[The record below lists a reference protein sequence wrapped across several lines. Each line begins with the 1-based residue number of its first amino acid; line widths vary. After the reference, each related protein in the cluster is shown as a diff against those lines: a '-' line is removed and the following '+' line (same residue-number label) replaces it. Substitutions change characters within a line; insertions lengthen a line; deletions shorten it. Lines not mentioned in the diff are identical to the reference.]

1 MQELQAALTS
11 GADALAGMQFQ
22 LEARTQRAE
31 QLLADLSF
39 AKAEVSRLQG
49 QLDEASRAAKCA
61 PVLTCQV
68 PLRTHPLAALI
79 WVCSLS

>member
-31 QLLADLSF
+31 QLQADLSF

-49 QLDEASRAAKCA
+49 QLDETTRAAKCA
-61 PVLTCQV
+61 PVPTCQV
-68 PLRTHPLAALI
+68 TSRAQPLT
-79 WVCSLS
+79 